1 MESFSQTIQT
11 IKHIAVVIPYKD
23 TPSRLLEVLSDINQ
37 MLPPIQFPNTS
48 IYLFDDGS
56 HTPILQNSLHSNI
69 HLYRSNNN
77 RGYGAVQKQ
86 AFDFIL
92 NHSNAELVL
101 LLHGDNQY
109 HLEDLLHIALSL
121 DTHDFGLLN
130 RMTNSQINHNHPFF
144 RRYSNHVLTNI
155 VNFRMK
161 TNYQDLHSGGR
172 VYTSQILKKIPYHLF
187 ADDFFFDQQML
198 LSLIQQGASGLEY
211 PIKPD
216 YAIGSSSIP
225 YIKASKYALQC
236 LLAAITIK

>member
-23 TPSRLLEVLSDINQ
+23 TPSRLLEVLSDIDQ
-37 MLPPIQFPNTS
+37 ILHPIQFPNTS
-48 IYLFDDGS
+48 MYLFDDGS
-56 HTPILQNSLHSNI
+56 HSPILQKSLPSNI

-86 AFDFIL
+86 AFDIIL
-92 NHSNAELVL
+92 QDSKAELVL

-109 HLEDLLHIALSL
+109 HLEDLLRVAISL

-130 RMTNSQINHNHPFF
+130 RMSHVQVNHNHPFL
-144 RRYSNHVLTNI
+144 RRYSNRFLTKI

-172 VYTSQILKKIPYHLF
+172 VYTSHILKKTPYHLF
-187 ADDFFFDQQML
+187 SDDFFFDQQML
-198 LSLIQQGASGLEY
+198 VSLMQQGASGIEY
-211 PIKPD
+211 PIQPD

-225 YIKASKYALQC
+225 YTKASKYALQC
-236 LLAAITIK
+236 LLATITMK